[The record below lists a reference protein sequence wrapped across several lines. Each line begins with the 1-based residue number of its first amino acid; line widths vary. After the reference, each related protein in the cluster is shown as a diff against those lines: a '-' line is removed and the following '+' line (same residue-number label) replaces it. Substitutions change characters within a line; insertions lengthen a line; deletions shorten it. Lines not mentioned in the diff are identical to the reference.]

1 MRLIPLSASEAVPSV
16 LDAQGARFRTTEAP
30 KVDPIISE
38 AMRRLALRR
47 AQSLTPQQREAV
59 SAKAIAARWSKTT
72 AKERSTQAKERWK
85 RMKAKAA
92 ETGQPVRRR
101 RKRAHPK
108 PNAE

>member
-1 MRLIPLSASEAVPSV
+1 MKTRKPATGPV
-16 LDAQGARFRTTEAP
+16 EAP

-47 AQSLTPQQREAV
+47 AQSLTPEQREAV
-59 SAKAIAARWSKTT
+59 SAKALTARWSKTT
-72 AKERSTQAKERWK
+72 AKERSAQAKERWK

-108 PNAE
+108 PNDE

>member
-1 MRLIPLSASEAVPSV
+1 MKTRKRKVEA
-16 LDAQGARFRTTEAP
+16 EAP
-30 KVDPIISE
+30 TADPIISE

-47 AQSLTPQQREAV
+47 HQASTPEQRQTGA
-59 SAKAIAARWSKTT
+59 AKAVTARWSKTT

-101 RKRAHPK
+101 RKRVRPK
-108 PNAE
+108 LEAE